1 MKSIQDIINH
11 YKKEDKPMITN
22 ENYNPEKL
30 AYFSEEN
37 ARQRYE
43 NEKRRKLT
51 DMAIRNQREP
61 WERVTPDEV
70 DALLQGD
77 MDTETDEPHHH
88 LEGIVDI
95 SEGEE

>member
-1 MKSIQDIINH
+1 M
-11 YKKEDKPMITN
+11 N
-22 ENYNPEKL
+22 EEKL
-30 AYFSEEN
+30 AYYTEEN

-61 WERVTPDEV
+61 WERVE
-70 DALLQGD
+70 
-77 MDTETDEPHHH
+77 

-95 SEGEE
+95 SEGEEE